1 MVAMHQDPRDAC
13 AAIAAESYKLW
24 LEHENRTDDITIIIV
39 HIRDAQN
46 SGPAGSDKENS
57 SSTGA
62 PIALHTVQS
71 ELPVFVPSELP
82 VFVPSEASHLNGVAA
97 AELRRPSSSSS
108 PSERRLSC
116 VAPSPTHPLLEA
128 SRPTQMDS
136 GRTSQ
141 PVEARHPREGGN
153 KLEQPLQLQRAI
165 SC

>member
-1 MVAMHQDPRDAC
+1 MHQDPRDAC

-46 SGPAGSDKENS
+46 SGPAGSDKTNS

-97 AELRRPSSSSS
+97 AELRRPSSSGS

-116 VAPSPTHPLLEA
+116 VAPSPTHPLLEGGKALEA
-128 SRPTQMDS
+128 SRSTKIDIAI
-136 GRTSQ
+136 SQ
-141 PVEARHPREGGN
+141 PVEAWHPSEGGN
-153 KLEQPLQLQRAI
+153 KLERAV